1 MTFRGTRQ
9 PPHLGE
15 SERSAERARVRRL
28 ATFGRYASQT
38 RGSILVS
45 AIATITLLALAA
57 VASAQTPEPQTT
69 LPDIEDE
76 VMCPVCGTTLDLA
89 SESPQAIREREFIRG
104 LIAEGRTKDEIKD
117 ALVAEFGE
125 EVLAIPS
132 NEGFD
137 LVAWLVPGLAI
148 LAAAV
153 AIFVGLRRWRGA
165 SKAAQA
171 AETPQAPLG
180 AEESKRLEADL
191 GRYGHRE

>member
-9 PPHLGE
+9 LPHLGE
-15 SERSAERARVRRL
+15 SERSAERVRVRRA

-45 AIATITLLALAA
+45 AIATLALLVLAA

-76 VMCPVCGTTLDLA
+76 VMCPVCGTTLELA

-132 NEGFD
+132 DEGFD

-148 LAAAV
+148 LGAAAAV
-153 AIFVGLRRWRGA
+153 LVGLRRWRDA
-165 SKAAQA
+165 STAAP
-171 AETPQAPLG
+171 TPQAPLG
-180 AEESKRLEADL
+180 AEESERLKADL
-191 GRYGHRE
+191 ERYGP